1 MRTHVN
7 IELES
12 VGEKNHYRMVSS
24 EFSIQYIVEVKK
36 KNKNSFELF
45 CSNNLS
51 GVSKKKT
58 GSLFPRHLLKM
69 TDEFHKIEH
78 WQLAGCLGIAE
89 IQEINGKLLEMG
101 EALGAFVT

>member
-12 VGEKNHYRMVSS
+12 VREKNHYRMVSS

-36 KNKNSFELF
+36 KKNSFELF

-69 TDEFHKIEH
+69 TDEFNKFEH
-78 WQLAGCLGIAE
+78 
-89 IQEINGKLLEMG
+89 
-101 EALGAFVT
+101 